1 MALMLRKAC
10 QPILNDFDL
19 DAFHADLDASTKSM
33 RIFTPCG
40 KLFATVSGV
49 QFGGLNPTKAE
60 IEFSTELLANWL
72 QRNASKIEK
81 YLEEFEI
88 LQRMPPYR
96 LEVDN
101 IEVQCNTQWV
111 SRSQDSKVTGIR
123 CVEITQGDVVF
134 TVNNLGQITKVDV
147 REPLDF
153 PADQYLILTA
163 DNYQKGMVLL
173 AEAIALSDQE
183 RLVEHLVAVLNTC
196 ES

>member
-1 MALMLRKAC
+1 MLRKAC

-19 DAFHADLDASTKSM
+19 DAFHADLDPGTKSM

-60 IEFSTELLANWL
+60 IEFSTELLTNWL

-81 YLEEFEI
+81 YLEEFEV

-101 IEVQCNTQWV
+101 IEVECSTQWV
-111 SRSQDSKVTGIR
+111 SRKQNSRITGIR
-123 CVEITQGDVVF
+123 CVTITQDKVVF
-134 TVNNLGQITKVDV
+134 TVNNHGEVTKVDI
-147 REPLDF
+147 REPITY
-153 PADQYLILTA
+153 PADYALTITA
-163 DNYQKGMVLL
+163 DNYQKAMALL